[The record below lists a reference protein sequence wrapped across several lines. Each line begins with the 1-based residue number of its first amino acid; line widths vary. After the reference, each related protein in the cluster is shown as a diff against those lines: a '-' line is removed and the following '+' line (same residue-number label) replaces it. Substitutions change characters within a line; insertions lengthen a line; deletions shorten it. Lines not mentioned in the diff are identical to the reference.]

1 MSGDAAFGRD
11 AFNFLK
17 DWEERYEDLTYFM
30 WTTSFLGSTFL
41 GMCGKWK
48 GKIYQTVLL
57 RYLCYQ
63 ALDPSCQS
71 F

>member
-11 AFNFLK
+11 AFIFLE
-17 DWEERYEDLTYFM
+17 DWEERYEDLTYLM

-48 GKIYQTVLL
+48 GKT
-57 RYLCYQ
+57 
-63 ALDPSCQS
+63 
-71 F
+71 